1 MLQFVNETV
10 LTDYDGFVDIV
21 KQYQTDAEEMNVIFR
36 EFSDKTAEIADT
48 MQKVNNGIQ
57 NISSSV
63 DESAQSVSNVAE
75 DTNTLVTALEQIK
88 AETDKNQSISQELE
102 NQVSRFVK
110 L

>member
-1 MLQFVNETV
+1 MLAFVNETV

-21 KQYQTDAEEMNVIFR
+21 KQYQTDAEEMNVIFQ
-36 EFSDKTAEIADT
+36 EFSEKTAAIADT

-57 NISSSV
+57 NISSTV
-63 DESAQSVSNVAE
+63 DESAKGVSDVAE
-75 DTNTLVTALEQIK
+75 DTNTLVTALKHIEK
-88 AETDKNQSISQELE
+88 ETDKNQSISQELE